1 MVNETVAN
9 LMNLPGVSL
18 AAVVG
23 RDGSVQAVS
32 RDGPVNEVLAALS
45 SAIFG
50 AIAGVLA
57 KGGIPPL
64 DSCLLEAG
72 NTAIQLQGAG
82 DHVVVAVTGS
92 DANVGRVKLALRR
105 AAGAAVQPS
114 R

>member
-1 MVNETVAN
+1 VNETVAS
-9 LMNLPGVSL
+9 LMSMSGVRL

-23 RDGSVQAVS
+23 RDGTVQDVS
-32 RDGPVNEVLAALS
+32 RQEPMSQVMASLS

-50 AIAGVLA
+50 AIAGALA
-57 KGGIPPL
+57 EGGVAPL

-82 DHVVVAVTGS
+82 DRVLVAVTAA

-105 AAGAAVQPS
+105 AAERERG
-114 R
+114 